1 LCSTH
6 LREDKVT
13 NHTSTCPWRT
23 DNLIGSISLIEKSS
37 ATHFHEPSAGAHDG
51 VHLFRVVD
59 LQPPIHP
66 MRCLPGHSLRVSH
79 QRTMICCQ
87 GSSSI
92 RRLAYLCSLSSTVL
106 WPPYQQFLLVSIPL
120 QRIMRVVQLW
130 REQQRDRSLLRLW
143 SCQWLQGSRQC
154 CSELLPALRTMIAFA
169 YTIN

>member
-1 LCSTH
+1 MHVSTPRRRSVLDILFLVSTH

-66 MRCLPGHSLRVSH
+66 MRCLPGHSPRVSH
-79 QRTMICCQ
+79 QRTMICYQAPQVFVAWHTSVLSRPRFFGRRTNNFCLFQ
-87 GSSSI
+87 FPCNVSCVSFSFGGNSSVTGP
-92 RRLAYLCSLSSTVL
+92 C
-106 WPPYQQFLLVSIPL
+106 
-120 QRIMRVVQLW
+120 
-130 REQQRDRSLLRLW
+130 
-143 SCQWLQGSRQC
+143 
-154 CSELLPALRTMIAFA
+154 
-169 YTIN
+169 